1 MAISTKITLLISQLD
16 NRNTNTQQT
25 FGKFI
30 SNRTSI
36 DGGVDD
42 HLADSQLS
50 RGRHSLQ
57 KTTPAAA
64 KATTTATAT
73 AEAKKKTP

>member
-1 MAISTKITLLISQLD
+1 MVP
-16 NRNTNTQQT
+16 
-25 FGKFI
+25 
-30 SNRTSI
+30 
-36 DGGVDD
+36 GGVDD

-73 AEAKKKTP
+73 AEASKTP